1 MHFWGTS
8 DCCMGI
14 ICMHTPTKLCL
25 AVILRGQ
32 PSFYVHRFTRYE
44 FSDFFAPPGL
54 FPANR
59 LWPKICHLLFLA
71 LLESYNQFLK
81 RKWIYMEVHMGGNS
95 APRVHKNFTKSR
107 FCVQSYYLFFSCKR
121 FLYSRHRTVS
131 NHQSSF
137 I

>member
-1 MHFWGTS
+1 MGHFRLLHGYNLYAYS
-8 DCCMGI
+8 HLIMSCG
-14 ICMHTPTKLCL
+14 HFEGSTKF
-25 AVILRGQ
+25 LR
-32 PSFYVHRFTRYE
+32 PSVHEIWIFWLFCSARV
-44 FSDFFAPPGL
+44 

-107 FCVQSYYLFFSCKR
+107 FCVHSYYLLFSCKR